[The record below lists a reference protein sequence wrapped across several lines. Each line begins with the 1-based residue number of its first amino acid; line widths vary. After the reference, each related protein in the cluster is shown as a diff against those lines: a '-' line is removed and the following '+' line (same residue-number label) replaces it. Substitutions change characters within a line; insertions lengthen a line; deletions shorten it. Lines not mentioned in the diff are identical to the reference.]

1 VLQEW
6 FYKNIG
12 KITPEVIE
20 KWFVY
25 NEKEPLLFNTGLFL
39 GLFLVFYFWYILLR
53 KADTMRMVYVILFS
67 LFFYYKS
74 SGVYFLLLLGSA
86 VVDYNLGNLVHR
98 TSSVVNKRLCLAF
111 SIILNLG
118 FLGYFKYSK
127 FALEIFNDFNDSN
140 LTLGKIILPVGISFY
155 TFQSISYLIEVYR
168 KEIEP
173 TRRFIDYLFCV

>member
-1 VLQEW
+1 MLQEW

-20 KWFVY
+20 TWFIY

-74 SGVYFLLLLGSA
+74 SGIYFLLLLGS
-86 VVDYNLGNLVHR
+86 
-98 TSSVVNKRLCLAF
+98 KRP
-111 SIILNLG
+111 G
-118 FLGYFKYSK
+118 
-127 FALEIFNDFNDSN
+127 
-140 LTLGKIILPVGISFY
+140 P
-155 TFQSISYLIEVYR
+155 R
-168 KEIEP
+168 
-173 TRRFIDYLFCV
+173 